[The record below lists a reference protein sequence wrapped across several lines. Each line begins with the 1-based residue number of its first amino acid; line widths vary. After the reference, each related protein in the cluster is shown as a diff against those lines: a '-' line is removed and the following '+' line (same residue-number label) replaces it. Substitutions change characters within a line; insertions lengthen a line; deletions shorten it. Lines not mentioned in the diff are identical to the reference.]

1 MEISVFIQLAI
12 ECLMIASLIVGI
24 IGILYF
30 IYYLYN
36 KRKNKYKKT
45 DLKQLIVNALLLG
58 YIIVVLIATLGGRTA
73 QYGKIS
79 LELFSSYRFAINYF
93 DMNAWRNLILNICM
107 FIPLGILLPFLHRC
121 FKKCYVTYGCGFL
134 FTLFIEFFQFILKR
148 GIFELDD
155 LFNNTLGC
163 MIGFGFYALGYYVIH
178 KVKKEHPDIKKLILK
193 LFPLLL
199 TVISFTVIFVNY
211 YTKDLGNIR
220 QAYYQTIDTSKINIV
235 NTADLSDEHQTD
247 YVYQVKKYDEDEC
260 YQIAQIYFQNHQ
272 EQIEDNYTETS
283 NSTMLFY
290 SQDRNMIVTVDYN
303 GGVTYMYLDDYSYQ
317 LNEGLSFNEV
327 KEVLSQYDINID
339 SSAHFN
345 NLGEGYY
352 EIIVDQLS
360 DDGFTKGTL
369 NCQISEDKE
378 LVKLENNIVFYKQY
392 KKYSLISTNEAFQQ
406 IKKGHFNIDY
416 LENIEDEIVINK
428 VRLNYIQDSK
438 GYYQPVYEFLTNG
451 NGIIYVPAI

>member
-1 MEISVFIQLAI
+1 
-12 ECLMIASLIVGI
+12 
-24 IGILYF
+24 
-30 IYYLYN
+30 
-36 KRKNKYKKT
+36 
-45 DLKQLIVNALLLG
+45 
-58 YIIVVLIATLGGRTA
+58 
-73 QYGKIS
+73 
-79 LELFSSYRFAINYF
+79 
-93 DMNAWRNLILNICM
+93 
-107 FIPLGILLPFLHRC
+107 
-121 FKKCYVTYGCGFL
+121 
-134 FTLFIEFFQFILKR
+134 
-148 GIFELDD
+148 
-155 LFNNTLGC
+155 
-163 MIGFGFYALGYYVIH
+163 
-178 KVKKEHPDIKKLILK
+178 
-193 LFPLLL
+193 
-199 TVISFTVIFVNY
+199 
-211 YTKDLGNIR
+211 
-220 QAYYQTIDTSKINIV
+220 
-235 NTADLSDEHQTD
+235 
-247 YVYQVKKYDEDEC
+247 
-260 YQIAQIYFQNHQ
+260 
-272 EQIEDNYTETS
+272 
-283 NSTMLFY
+283 
-290 SQDRNMIVTVDYN
+290 MIVTVDYY
-303 GGVTYMYLDDYSYQ
+303 GGVTYMYFDDFSYQ

-360 DDGFTKGTL
+360 DDGLTKGTL